1 MKQLTEN
8 QDKVNSSLYLDETD
22 SKGVPLLRR
31 IEKYPDLPEDKF
43 IPIEYIHSGKD
54 IPNNYYI
61 NKKGE
66 VKNIKNNYVLKMS
79 KGNHGYF
86 SYILGKKNSSILVH
100 RLVAS
105 TFLINPNI
113 EIYSAVNHI
122 DHNPENNNL
131 SNLEWLTI
139 CENNN
144 KSNGK
149 LSKYRSDTYMQY
161 IALDDDGVELFSIS
175 RENSNGYNPD
185 CITTSIKNKC
195 RYKGYYW
202 KKSDITK
209 KEKVLKLVGYSGN
222 INDYEWYEHWKYPEL
237 YVCKE
242 GFVKRFGR
250 VICSLENHG
259 YLYTNLLGKST
270 PIHRIIVEYLEN
282 RELAENEVID
292 HINGIKTDNS
302 FTNLRVTDQ
311 KGNMN
316 NINTLIKISKKF
328 ILIDL
333 YGDLIKYD
341 ITRNI
346 REVLET
352 NNDSSGILNS
362 KFHKGKNKD
371 EFYFCLEPNELDKFY
386 NIVSELIYII
396 SASTGEIVKVPR
408 SLHSIWKNKMFSLT
422 RNNVEKYFKE
432 GLDNIKGYKLIRGKE
447 AIDLLRSTGHLT
459 AEKFI
464 KDQIKL
470 NNKNDE

>member
-161 IALDDDGVELFSIS
+161 IALDDGVELFSIS
-175 RENSNGYNPD
+175 REYSNGYNPD

>member
-149 LSKYRSDTYMQY
+149 LSKYRSD
-161 IALDDDGVELFSIS
+161 IRI
-175 RENSNGYNPD
+175 
-185 CITTSIKNKC
+185 C
-195 RYKGYYW
+195 
-202 KKSDITK
+202 
-209 KEKVLKLVGYSGN
+209 N
-222 INDYEWYEHWKYPEL
+222 I
-237 YVCKE
+237 
-242 GFVKRFGR
+242 
-250 VICSLENHG
+250 
-259 YLYTNLLGKST
+259 
-270 PIHRIIVEYLEN
+270 
-282 RELAENEVID
+282 
-292 HINGIKTDNS
+292 
-302 FTNLRVTDQ
+302 
-311 KGNMN
+311 
-316 NINTLIKISKKF
+316 
-328 ILIDL
+328 
-333 YGDLIKYD
+333 
-341 ITRNI
+341 
-346 REVLET
+346 
-352 NNDSSGILNS
+352 
-362 KFHKGKNKD
+362 
-371 EFYFCLEPNELDKFY
+371 
-386 NIVSELIYII
+386 
-396 SASTGEIVKVPR
+396 
-408 SLHSIWKNKMFSLT
+408 
-422 RNNVEKYFKE
+422 
-432 GLDNIKGYKLIRGKE
+432 
-447 AIDLLRSTGHLT
+447 
-459 AEKFI
+459 
-464 KDQIKL
+464 
-470 NNKNDE
+470 

>member
-122 DHNPENNNL
+122 DHNLENNNL

-161 IALDDDGVELFSIS
+161 IALDDGVELFSIS

-396 SASTGEIVKVPR
+396 SASTGEIVKVTR